1 MSFLHLRRDEAQ
13 TAIMCLLLLFLLVCV
28 AVGVN
33 KCQHG
38 HNELVALTDAEQKE
52 LHEMDRSMQA
62 DEKAELNHYAPA
74 RISNQLFP
82 FDPNH
87 ADSATLL
94 RIGLRPWQ
102 ISNMMKYRRHN
113 GRWRTP
119 DDLKRLYGLSASD
132 FKKLRPYIRIA
143 EADKR
148 KPHVPF
154 YQEDGYYDVPKA
166 DEVHY
171 EKQVKLTEG
180 QTLSL
185 NTADTT
191 AIKQIPGIGSYYA
204 RKIVNYRERM
214 GGFVS
219 TAQLAEVEGLPA
231 GVSRWFKVEGATSVK
246 TLHINH
252 ATFKELVRHPYI
264 SYEQTKVIVNHIR
277 QYGPIHSWHDLQLY
291 KEFTQ
296 HDFERLTPYVRFD
309 R

>member
-1 MSFLHLRRDEAQ
+1 MSFLHLRKDEAQ
-13 TAIMCLLLLFLLVCV
+13 VAIMCLLLLLLLVCV
-28 AVGVN
+28 AIGVN
-33 KCQHG
+33 RCQRLNH
-38 HNELVALTDAEQKE
+38 ESIALTDAEQKE
-52 LHEMDRSMQA
+52 LHEMERSIQA
-62 DEKAELNHYAPA
+62 DEKAEQNNYAPA
-74 RISNQLFP
+74 RIANKLFP

-102 ISNMMKYRRHN
+102 VSNMMKYRRHN
-113 GRWRTP
+113 GRWRSP

-132 FKKLRPYIRIA
+132 FQRLRPYIRIA
-143 EADKR
+143 ESDKR
-148 KPHVPF
+148 KPYVTF
-154 YQEDGYYDVPKA
+154 YQDDRYDAPKA
-166 DEVHY
+166 SEVQHY
-171 EKQVKLTEG
+171 EKQIKLAEG

-204 RKIVNYRERM
+204 RKIVSYRDRL

-219 TAQLAEVEGLPA
+219 TSQLADVEGLPA
-231 GVSRWFKVEGATSVK
+231 GVSRWFKVEGATSVRI
-246 TLHINH
+246 LHINH
-252 ATFKELVRHPYI
+252 ASFKELVRHPYL

-296 HDFERLTPYVRFD
+296 HDFERLSPYVRFD
-309 R
+309 K